1 MSAPVGPPQVEMHDS
16 SDWKLFVFPPQPP
29 YENSKHR
36 SAFWW
41 KSEYIYFIKTLYHH
55 FSKAASTK
63 CERDS
68 RWHQCTG
75 AIADGNCHVTE
86 VEEEEADLV
95 EVEPGDVARADA
107 LVLHQAALVCNRCH
121 IYGVKMKFRCC
132 EHRL

>member
-41 KSEYIYFIKTLYHH
+41 KSEYIYFIKALYHH
-55 FSKAASTK
+55 FSAAASTK
-63 CERDS
+63 C
-68 RWHQCTG
+68 
-75 AIADGNCHVTE
+75 
-86 VEEEEADLV
+86 EEEEADLV